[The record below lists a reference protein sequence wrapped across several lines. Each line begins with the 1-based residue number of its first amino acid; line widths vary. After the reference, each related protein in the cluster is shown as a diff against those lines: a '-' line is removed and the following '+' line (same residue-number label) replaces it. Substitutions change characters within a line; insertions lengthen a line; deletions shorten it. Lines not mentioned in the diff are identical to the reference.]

1 MMKNYL
7 SQRNQRTKV
16 NKYYSSWE
24 ETFFGVSQNS
34 VLGPILFNIF
44 VQLLQKDGSASTQ
57 HKNIQTLAS
66 EMIKIKNGMSPEIVS
81 DVFVSRTGNYYNL
94 RPSTV

>member
-7 SQRNQRTKV
+7 SQKNQRTKV

-44 VQLLQKDGSASTQ
+44 LSGLFLVLNEIDIASFIIYFVFEIQIQKQ
-57 HKNIQTLAS
+57 NILS
-66 EMIKIKNGMSPEIVS
+66 
-81 DVFVSRTGNYYNL
+81 L
-94 RPSTV
+94 R

>member
-16 NKYYSSWE
+16 NKYSSWE

-44 VQLLQKDGSASTQ
+44 LSGLFLVLNEIDIAS
-57 HKNIQTLAS
+57 HADDNSL
-66 EMIKIKNGMSPEIVS
+66 
-81 DVFVSRTGNYYNL
+81 
-94 RPSTV
+94 